1 MRCIR
6 KQKTMPFQHYREVAL
21 VTPRLA
27 LFLPPSQA
35 IPLSGDLVQSPIA
48 PDGSSHPEKNCGA
61 VKRKIIRFI
70 KKAYTEKKERVFNSE
85 EAK

>member
-1 MRCIR
+1 
-6 KQKTMPFQHYREVAL
+6 MPFQHYREVAL

-27 LFLPPSQA
+27 LFLPPTQA
-35 IPLSGDLVQSPIA
+35 IPSLSGVQSPIA

-70 KKAYTEKKERVFNSE
+70 KNAYTEKKVRVCNSE